1 MFKWKE
7 FFSGN
12 VEYDTVEYVS
22 FQYLDRESDEDE
34 DEALRQEMLC
44 ALAWQ
49 IVCKVLKEN
58 DPCIDRILL
67 GLEEFDIPE
76 SAEKARMKVVEY
88 AVADGCYYPWDGH
101 APANSTRAAVA
112 IAGKKVAPDAIS
124 IQDGRKFIFVLDKL
138 REKYEKITASG
149 TPVPS
154 CSQAASTPQPKPES
168 ESKETAKGD
177 SSPITRILKQL
188 DPDKLVDTFSNLSPE
203 KRKETLKDLIKEYNE
218 AVPKELQ
225 TLLELTEWFRKICNM
240 ADGLGCETKQ
250 LAGLLNGN
258 ANTIKKLE
266 GKMKPLPEDLK
277 VNDAPN
283 SDEISYIR
291 RKIDGLKIRKAK
303 TKNAEEIKLINELI
317 EAYQNARRHLR
328 AHKRDLY
335 EDTLDDVRF
344 LETQLQKYGNSGE
357 PESEPKKPNSGN
369 PEDESGTPSGTES
382 NPENKPKRAAVSA
395 GDFIQFLEVVGVEED
410 KYPPYLKKTGQ
421 MSLTTM
427 LTLAPL
433 NKWCRENGY
442 PEYPE

>member
-1 MFKWKE
+1 
-7 FFSGN
+7 
-12 VEYDTVEYVS
+12 
-22 FQYLDRESDEDE
+22 
-34 DEALRQEMLC
+34 
-44 ALAWQ
+44 
-49 IVCKVLKEN
+49 
-58 DPCIDRILL
+58 
-67 GLEEFDIPE
+67 
-76 SAEKARMKVVEY
+76 
-88 AVADGCYYPWDGH
+88 
-101 APANSTRAAVA
+101 
-112 IAGKKVAPDAIS
+112 
-124 IQDGRKFIFVLDKL
+124 
-138 REKYEKITASG
+138 
-149 TPVPS
+149 
-154 CSQAASTPQPKPES
+154 
-168 ESKETAKGD
+168 
-177 SSPITRILKQL
+177 
-188 DPDKLVDTFSNLSPE
+188 
-203 KRKETLKDLIKEYNE
+203 
-218 AVPKELQ
+218 
-225 TLLELTEWFRKICNM
+225 
-240 ADGLGCETKQ
+240 
-250 LAGLLNGN
+250 
-258 ANTIKKLE
+258 
-266 GKMKPLPEDLK
+266 MKPLPEDLK